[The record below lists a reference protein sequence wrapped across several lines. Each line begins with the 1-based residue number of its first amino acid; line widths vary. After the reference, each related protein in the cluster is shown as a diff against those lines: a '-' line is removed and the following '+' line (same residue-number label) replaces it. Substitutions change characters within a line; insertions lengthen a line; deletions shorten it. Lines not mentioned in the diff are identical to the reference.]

1 MRTSHAVS
9 AAPTAPRGGRVARLL
24 AASPAAFALVCA
36 FACAL
41 VAPPSRAQ
49 SDAFS
54 AEVAVADRG
63 AEERAAAYAEALRR
77 VLLDNAA
84 DRTLMNRDDVREALR
99 EADAYVET
107 FRFDAPR
114 PGTGIPPGTPV
125 TDAVRRSGEAEGLL
139 LVRFDRARVL
149 ALIDGGDGVGTGGDA
164 AGRAD
169 AAPGAGPA
177 ALAGSLSGPLSG
189 PGAERA
195 FDGVGS
201 VLVWLLVEDGER
213 VVRGDDPAARKVRER
228 LREIAGGAGVSIAF
242 GDAGD
247 LDLEALRALDVE
259 AVRAASLRYATDAV
273 LAARLARGVDA
284 PDGAGD
290 VSGGVSSVP
299 ADAGAVRDDV
309 GSGAAP
315 GAAGIDLR
323 DRLPRPAPDP
333 DAGWRGEW
341 LKATVPDAP
350 AGGTSDDPEAGSAP
364 RAVALRTLTT
374 SRRLDDALRDGLG
387 WLLPELASGAGATY
401 AYGGGGDA
409 TEGLVWVGSLD
420 SVAEYA
426 RVMALFESVGGVDSV
441 YPRTVADGAGVFA
454 VRPRRALDAIVA
466 AAAGTGW
473 LRRGAPPLDV
483 VDPAAA
489 PPGGGVN
496 DGVRDALRRLSG
508 RDAGRRGER
517 GDGRDAAG
525 ATRGETFA
533 DLARQADLAFDAVP

>member
-9 AAPTAPRGGRVARLL
+9 AAPVSPRGRRAARLR
-24 AASPAAFALVCA
+24 AASPAALALVCA
-36 FACAL
+36 LVSLL
-41 VAPPSRAQ
+41 VAPALRAQ

-149 ALIDGGDGVGTGGDA
+149 ALMDGAGDGAGPGGDVGA
-164 AGRAD
+164 RAD
-169 AAPGAGPA
+169 LAPGAAPGG
-177 ALAGSLSGPLSG
+177 LAGPLSG

-228 LREIAGGAGVSIAF
+228 LREIAGGAGVTVAF

-247 LDLEALRALDVE
+247 LDVEALRALDVG

-273 LAARLARGVDA
+273 LAARLARGLDA
-284 PDGAGD
+284 PEAAGVPGA
-290 VSGGVSSVP
+290 P
-299 ADAGAVRDDV
+299 ADAGTA
-309 GSGAAP
+309 GGAARR
-315 GAAGIDLR
+315 AAGIDLR
-323 DRLPRPAPDP
+323 DRLPRPAPNP

-350 AGGTSDDPEAGSAP
+350 TGAAADGSANGTSDDPDAGIAP
-364 RAVALRTLTT
+364 RAVALRTLTRG
-374 SRRLDDALRDGLG
+374 RRLDDALRDGLG

-454 VRPRRALDAIVA
+454 VRPRRALDAIA
-466 AAAGTGW
+466 SAAAGTDW

-489 PPGGGVN
+489 PSGGGVN

-508 RDAGRRGER
+508 REGGRGGEREDGRRG
-517 GDGRDAAG
+517 GRDAAG

>member
-9 AAPTAPRGGRVARLL
+9 AAPAALRGRRVARLL
-24 AASPAAFALVCA
+24 AASPAALALVCA
-36 FACAL
+36 LACAL

-63 AEERAAAYAEALRR
+63 ADERAAAYAEALRR

-99 EADAYVET
+99 GADAYVET

-149 ALIDGGDGVGTGGDA
+149 ALTDGGDGAGTGGDA
-164 AGRAD
+164 AARAD
-169 AAPGAGPA
+169 AASAADPAG
-177 ALAGSLSGPLSG
+177 LAGPLSG

-228 LREIAGGAGVSIAF
+228 LREIAGGAGVTVAF

-273 LAARLARGVDA
+273 LAARLARGLDA
-284 PDGAGD
+284 PAAAG
-290 VSGGVSSVP
+290 VPEAP
-299 ADAGAVRDDV
+299 ADAGA
-309 GSGAAP
+309 S
-315 GAAGIDLR
+315 GIDLR
-323 DRLPRPAPDP
+323 DRLPRPAPSP
-333 DAGWRGEW
+333 EAGWRGEW

-350 AGGTSDDPEAGSAP
+350 AGGTADGSANGTSDDPGAELAP
-364 RAVALRTLTT
+364 RAVALRTLTRG
-374 SRRLDDALRDGLG
+374 RRLDDALRDGLG

-454 VRPRRALDAIVA
+454 VRPRRALDAIAA

-489 PPGGGVN
+489 PSGGGVN

-508 RDAGRRGER
+508 RGGER
-517 GDGRDAAG
+517 GDGRRGGGGRDAAD

-533 DLARQADLAFDAVP
+533 DLARQSDLAFDAVP